1 MNNKNDIQFT
11 EKNVIGFFAK
21 KTDNWFLRLCETE
34 VIKNNEVI
42 NNYFDLRNV
51 KLDENNNVVMYG
63 KGITLTN
70 EELKSLKD
78 LLNEFDI

>member
-1 MNNKNDIQFT
+1 LILIT
-11 EKNVIGFFAK
+11 GY
-21 KTDNWFLRLCETE
+21 
-34 VIKNNEVI
+34 

-51 KLDENNNVVMYG
+51 KLDEDNNVIMYG

-78 LLNEFDI
+78 LLNEHNI